1 MKRIAGE
8 RITLNKDNTFIRL
21 VSGAAEV
28 YATTKNKSSF
38 RRVFLMEI
46 AAGECAFPAMDE
58 FGKIDTLLYIT
69 EDAELEEIP
78 FDDMTAAELRP
89 LMRRWF
95 GGLISVPWLRLIADR
110 GDEMLLL
117 WKDGEVLSGSEDDKD
132 VLMEEFIEHE
142 GIFAMLLGARFRSED
157 SRLRERLAVRSHQS
171 ARLMEESVA
180 NLLDEEEDAT
190 AEYTGGGAKKK
201 SGEAVFIVRRV
212 AQALSM
218 PTEPINIAPELVQKI
233 DQFGIMKRLV
243 QKGNM
248 QMRLVSL
255 AAGWHEKDGGVMLG
269 YYNPTGEA
277 NGKRELAA
285 LIPVSVA
292 SYILVTMSHSEG
304 IPITEDVA
312 KNIDK
317 DAFACYAG
325 LPAKELTLSGLFK
338 SVVRQTW
345 DSDWRTILFASIVA
359 GLIPIVTPV
368 ITETIFRDII
378 PILDRQGLATVT
390 QVSIIA
396 GLTTVTMTTVRSIAT
411 LRFATHFDMTAEAAI
426 WGRLLALP
434 TQFFR
439 SIQTGNLANRLMGI
453 NAVRNVIS
461 GELPGQILNSVF
473 SIWSLILMGYYS
485 LKLMGVAVGLWLL
498 YGLLMV
504 WIMQRDIEA
513 ERQMTTARNATSG
526 IVQQIF
532 AGLSKFRV
540 QGMEEQAYYLWSKAF
555 GDEYKWNYKKRWQ
568 SNYMEILVAVQPMLL
583 SLALYFFVFTYI
595 NMAGKA
601 PAADIIDSAKFLA
614 FHAAYAAFNTSLN
627 AMFPAALQVMALRP
641 QLENLRIILD
651 AVPEA
656 SEERVDAEL
665 LTGAVEIRNLTF
677 SYTEGG
683 KNVLDDVSFS
693 IAAGE
698 HVAIVGRSG
707 CGKSTLLRLML
718 GFETPKSGA
727 VYYDGQDLS
736 GLSLVS
742 VRSQMGVVLQNGQL
756 MTGDIFTNIVGVT
769 SLTQDDAWAAAEA
782 AGIADDIRQMPMG
795 LQTLISEGSTN
806 ISGGQKQRILIARA
820 LAAHPAII
828 IFDEATSALDNRTQA
843 IVTES
848 LDRMK
853 ATRIVVAHRLSTI
866 RNADRIIVM
875 DDGHVAETGTF
886 DELVEKGG
894 IFAGL
899 VRRQVA

>member
-8 RITLNKDNTFIRL
+8 RITLNNENTFLRL

-28 YATTKNKSSF
+28 YAVTQDKSSF
-38 RRVFLMEI
+38 RRVYLMEL

-58 FGKIDTLLYIT
+58 FRKIDTLLYIT
-69 EDAELEEIP
+69 EDAEIEEIP
-78 FDDMTAAELRP
+78 FDAMTAAELLP

-132 VLMEEFIEHE
+132 ALIEEFIEHE

-201 SGEAVFIVRRV
+201 IGEAVFIVRRV

-218 PTEPINIAPELVQKI
+218 PTEPITIAPELVQKI

-292 SYILVTMSHSEG
+292 SYTLVTMSHSEG

-325 LPAKELTLSGLFK
+325 LPVKELTLSGLFK

-359 GLIPIVTPV
+359 GLIPLVTPV

-513 ERQMTTARNATSG
+513 ERQMTTAKNATSG

-656 SEERVDAEL
+656 SEERMDAEL

-795 LQTLISEGSTN
+795 LQTMISEGSTN

-843 IVTES
+843 IVTDS

-866 RNADRIIVM
+866 RNADRIIVL
-875 DDGHVAETGTF
+875 DDGHVAESGTF

>member
-8 RITLNKDNTFIRL
+8 RITLNNENTFLRL

-28 YATTKNKSSF
+28 YAVTQDKSSF
-38 RRVFLMEI
+38 RRVYLMEL

-58 FGKIDTLLYIT
+58 FRKIDTLLYIT
-69 EDAELEEIP
+69 EDAEIEEIP
-78 FDDMTAAELRP
+78 FDAMTAAELLP

-117 WKDGEVLSGSEDDKD
+117 WKDGEVLSGAEDDKSA
-132 VLMEEFIEHE
+132 LMEEFAEHE

-157 SRLRERLAVRSHQS
+157 SRLRERLAVRSRQS

-180 NLLDEEEDAT
+180 HLLDEEDET
-190 AEYTGGGAKKK
+190 RAEYAGSGAKKK
-201 SGEAVFIVRRV
+201 LGEAVFIVRRV
-212 AQALSM
+212 AQALSL
-218 PTEPINIAPELVQKI
+218 PTENISIAPELVQKI

-255 AAGWHEKDGGVMLG
+255 AAGWQEKDGGVMLG
-269 YYNPTGEA
+269 YYNPTGAED
-277 NGKRELAA
+277 GKRELAA
-285 LIPVSVA
+285 LIPASTA
-292 SYILVTMSHSEG
+292 SYTLVTMEHPEG
-304 IPITEDVA
+304 VPVSEDVA
-312 KNIDK
+312 KKIDR

-325 LPAKELTLSGLFK
+325 LPAKELTLSGLLR

-345 DSDWRTILFASIVA
+345 DSDWQTILLASVIA
-359 GLIPIVTPV
+359 GLIPLVTPV
-368 ITETIFRDII
+368 ITETVFRDII

-390 QVSIIA
+390 QVSIVA
-396 GLTTVTMTTVRSIAT
+396 GLTTVAMTVVRSIAI
-411 LRFATHFDMTAEAAI
+411 LRFSTHFDMAAETAI

-439 SIQTGNLANRLMGI
+439 DIQTGNLASRLMGMT
-453 NAVRNVIS
+453 AVRTVVS

-473 SIWSLILMGYYS
+473 SLWSLVLMAYYS
-485 LKLMGVAVGLWLL
+485 LKLAAVAVLLWLL
-498 YGLLMV
+498 YGLLMG
-504 WIMQRDIEA
+504 WILGRNIEA
-513 ERQMTTARNATSG
+513 ERNMTTAKNATSG

-555 GDEYKWNYKKRWQ
+555 GEEYKWNYKKRWQ
-568 SNYMEILVAVQPMLL
+568 TNYMEILVAVQPMLL
-583 SLALYFFVFTYI
+583 SLALYFFVFKYI
-595 NMAGKA
+595 NMAGQA
-601 PAADIIDSAKFLA
+601 PTADMIDSAKFLA

-627 AMFPAALQVMALRP
+627 AMFPAAQEVMALRP
-641 QLENLRIILD
+641 QLENLQLILD
-651 AVPEA
+651 AVPEV
-656 SEERVDAEL
+656 SEDRVDAEL

-683 KNVLDDVSFS
+683 KNVLDDVSLS

-782 AGIADDIRQMPMG
+782 AGIAEDIRQMPMG
-795 LQTLISEGSTN
+795 LQTMISEGSTN

-853 ATRIVVAHRLSTI
+853 ATRIVVAHR
-866 RNADRIIVM
+866 
-875 DDGHVAETGTF
+875 
-886 DELVEKGG
+886 
-894 IFAGL
+894 
-899 VRRQVA
+899 